1 MDRTT
6 TLSLTARLGIAAAF
20 LLSAATAFAQD
31 FTIPDLSADARQG
44 GSLFVVRCASC
55 HGLYAEGTGK
65 GPPLLHKYYHPGH
78 HDDGAFWRAIRKGS
92 QQHHWRFGDMKPVE
106 GVTDEHVPLI
116 IRYVRELQKANGIF

>member
-1 MDRTT
+1 MTFSCLIR
-6 TLSLTARLGIAAAF
+6 
-20 LLSAATAFAQD
+20 LSAAAVFALLATPAWPQKVKV
-31 FTIPDLSADARQG
+31 PDLSADARQG

-78 HDDGAFWRAIRKGS
+78 HDDGAFWRAIRQGS